1 MAKKKAKK
9 KVKKKLA
16 TATTHMKPSTKAKKK
31 KQFFDV
37 KSILDHWEDQY
48 TRYLPKSDDLSL
60 VTLKGHLL
68 VETILDEL
76 IKAYCRD
83 PQPIAQ
89 ANLRFYQK
97 AKITRAFIGSLY
109 PGEMWDS
116 IMALNS
122 LRNELVH
129 TLEPRKMRK
138 RVRQFLS
145 FRHSQNSES
154 ASRRVSLRTESV
166 MAKEVYHS
174 IAYLLGALS
183 VIDVVNKFM
192 ESQKRYS

>member
-1 MAKKKAKK
+1 M
-9 KVKKKLA
+9 
-16 TATTHMKPSTKAKKK
+16 AKKK

-37 KSILDHWEDQY
+37 KSILDHWDDQY

-68 VETILDEL
+68 VESILDEL

-97 AKITRAFIGSLY
+97 AKITRAFIGSFY
-109 PGEMWDS
+109 PEEIWDS

-129 TLEPRKMRK
+129 TLEPRKLRK

-145 FRHSQNSES
+145 ARQSLNSES

-166 MAKEVYHS
+166 MAKEVYRS

-183 VIDVVNKFM
+183 VIDVVTQFM